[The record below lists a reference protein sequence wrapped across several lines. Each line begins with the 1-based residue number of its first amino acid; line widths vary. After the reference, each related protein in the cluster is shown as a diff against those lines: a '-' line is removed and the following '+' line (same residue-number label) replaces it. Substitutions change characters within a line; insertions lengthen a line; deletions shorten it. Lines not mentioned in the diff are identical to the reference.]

1 MRAKLDEKERAI
13 KLRKDGWSV
22 RKIAETLDVSRGSVS
37 LWVRDV
43 ELTKKQKE
51 QLMPNSRLRVKVYHE
66 VAGRKKVLFCN
77 PSFNVLLHYEET
89 GYKLH
94 AYVVMPDHLHL
105 IITPFETLEKS
116 VQLIKG
122 GFSFRA
128 RRELEW
134 AGEIWLPG
142 FTDHRIR
149 DEEDWHRHLEYIRK
163 NPVDAKLVED
173 VIPYEFIGFPD
184 KEYPQGL
191 KPTTFSVSQR
201 TG

>member
-1 MRAKLDEKERAI
+1 
-13 KLRKDGWSV
+13 V
-22 RKIAETLDVSRGSVS
+22 RPKREIIQSNEFAYFVS
-37 LWVRDV
+37 
-43 ELTKKQKE
+43 TQT
-51 QLMPNSRLRVKVYHE
+51 
-66 VAGRKKVLFCN
+66 AGRKPF
-77 PSFNVLLHYEET
+77 FRHQRWARLLLSTINHYEET